1 MTAWL
6 AILAVG
12 LAAGVLGGGVGFGA
26 SVVMVPILSIAFGP
40 KDAIPIM
47 AIASLMANASR
58 VLVWWREVDWRSAL
72 SFAAVAAP
80 ASAIGARTMLA
91 LDAARV
97 ETVLGAF
104 LLAVAIARRTLRG
117 RRFALPRPAFVAAAA
132 PVGFLTGIVAS
143 TGPISTPLFL
153 GLGLVKGA
161 FIGTEAAASV
171 AVYGAKLAVFG
182 ANAVYTADAVGRGL
196 LVGLSLMGGAWIAKR
211 IVVGMS
217 AARFG
222 ALMDLLLAGAGLT
235 MLARGIGA
243 G

>member
-1 MTAWL
+1 
-6 AILAVG
+6 
-12 LAAGVLGGGVGFGA
+12 
-26 SVVMVPILSIAFGP
+26 
-40 KDAIPIM
+40 
-47 AIASLMANASR
+47 
-58 VLVWWREVDWRSAL
+58 
-72 SFAAVAAP
+72 
-80 ASAIGARTMLA
+80 
-91 LDAARV
+91 
-97 ETVLGAF
+97 
-104 LLAVAIARRTLRG
+104 
-117 RRFALPRPAFVAAAA
+117 
-132 PVGFLTGIVAS
+132 
-143 TGPISTPLFL
+143 
-153 GLGLVKGA
+153 LVKGA

>member
-12 LAAGVLGGGVGFGA
+12 LAAGVLGGVVGFGA

-117 RRFALPRPAFVAAAA
+117 RGFA
-132 PVGFLTGIVAS
+132 
-143 TGPISTPLFL
+143 
-153 GLGLVKGA
+153 LVKGA

-182 ANAVYTADAVGRGL
+182 ANGIYTADAVGRGL